1 MRSRT
6 FDVPLDVMEDF
17 AQMVDDNELANEIDG
32 VADNGDIIV
41 TVDYEPYEKKII
53 ENIHELIDRYNDTRE
68 EDEEEENEEEKEEEE
83 DEEELEELEDE
94 DEDREY

>member
-6 FDVPLDVMEDF
+6 FDVPLDVMGDF
-17 AQMVDDNELANEIDG
+17 AQMVDDNEMANEIDG

-68 EDEEEENEEEKEEEE
+68 EEENEEEEEQE
-83 DEEELEELEDE
+83 EEELEELEDE

>member
-6 FDVPLDVMEDF
+6 FDVPLDVMGDF
-17 AQMVDDNELANEIDG
+17 AQMVDDNELTNEIDG

-53 ENIHELIDRYNDTRE
+53 ENIHALIDRYNDTRE
-68 EDEEEENEEEKEEEE
+68 EENEEQEEEG
-83 DEEELEELEDE
+83 LEELEDE
-94 DEDREY
+94 NEDREY

>member
-6 FDVPLDVMEDF
+6 FDVPLDVMGDF
-17 AQMVDDNELANEIDG
+17 AQMVDDNELSNEIDG

-41 TVDYEPYEKKII
+41 TVDYEPYEKRAI

-68 EDEEEENEEEKEEEE
+68 EEENEEEEEQ
-83 DEEELEELEDE
+83 EEELEELEDE

>member
-6 FDVPLDVMEDF
+6 FDVPLDVMGDF
-17 AQMVDDNELANEIDG
+17 AQMVYDNELVNEIDG

-68 EDEEEENEEEKEEEE
+68 EEENEEEEEP
-83 DEEELEELEDE
+83 EELEDE

>member
-6 FDVPLDVMEDF
+6 FDVPLDVMGDF
-17 AQMVDDNELANEIDG
+17 AQMVDDNELVNEIDG

-68 EDEEEENEEEKEEEE
+68 EEENEEEEEP
-83 DEEELEELEDE
+83 EELEDE

>member
-6 FDVPLDVMEDF
+6 FDVPLDVMGDF

-68 EDEEEENEEEKEEEE
+68 EEENEEEEEQ
-83 DEEELEELEDE
+83 EEELEELEDE

>member
-6 FDVPLDVMEDF
+6 FDVPLEVMGDF

-68 EDEEEENEEEKEEEE
+68 EENEEDEDEEQE
-83 DEEELEELEDE
+83 EEELEELEDE
-94 DEDREY
+94 NEDREY

>member
-6 FDVPLDVMEDF
+6 FDVPLDVMGDF
-17 AQMVDDNELANEIDG
+17 AQMVDDNELVNEIDG

-53 ENIHELIDRYNDTRE
+53 EIIHELIDRYNDTRE
-68 EDEEEENEEEKEEEE
+68 EEENEKEEEQ
-83 DEEELEELEDE
+83 EEELEELEDE

>member
-6 FDVPLDVMEDF
+6 FDVPLDVMGDF

-68 EDEEEENEEEKEEEE
+68 EEENEEKEEENEEEEEEP
-83 DEEELEELEDE
+83 EELDDE

>member
-6 FDVPLDVMEDF
+6 FDVPLDVMGDF
-17 AQMVDDNELANEIDG
+17 AQLVGDNELVNEIDG

-68 EDEEEENEEEKEEEE
+68 EEENEEEEEQ
-83 DEEELEELEDE
+83 EEELEELEDE

>member
-6 FDVPLDVMEDF
+6 FDVPLDVMGDF
-17 AQMVDDNELANEIDG
+17 AQMVDDNALANEIDG

-53 ENIHELIDRYNDTRE
+53 ESIHELIDRYNDTRE
-68 EDEEEENEEEKEEEE
+68 EEENEEDEEEE
-83 DEEELEELEDE
+83 EEELEELQDE